1 MSKVCFYI
9 PTKFEKF
16 LHSDLVKQFEEN
28 YSFQEKQIEL
38 LKQFF
43 DTIPDMKK
51 KCILMVSFF
60 QECLKDIEERE
71 EKEFI
76 KYILTKQQVMKILN
90 GTICE
95 EFETRYANLLPNT
108 FQVNSSFLMSLVL
121 LHISHYTEIYKIPKM
136 ETFIQTLLLN
146 IHPTNTK

>member
-16 LHSDLVKQFEEN
+16 LHSDLLKQFEEN

-60 QECLKDIEERE
+60 QECLKDIEDRE
-71 EKEFI
+71 LI

-108 FQVNSSFLMSLVL
+108 FQVNSTFLLSLVL